1 MQCIE
6 RKFTLDAKRLAG
18 LCATLPLLGLML
30 MSPKALQAQQLVDR
44 TVTPVQVSAVLTA
57 ESTAAAAPT
66 SPDTAPKS
74 MLAHLPIRQIVI
86 GDATE
91 QLLALQRSANGERQ
105 RTIDAAQATRSYQR
119 YLKSFES
126 EIPANYTTGIDTGVA
141 STR

>member
-1 MQCIE
+1 
-6 RKFTLDAKRLAG
+6 
-18 LCATLPLLGLML
+18 
-30 MSPKALQAQQLVDR
+30 
-44 TVTPVQVSAVLTA
+44 
-57 ESTAAAAPT
+57 
-66 SPDTAPKS
+66 

>member
-6 RKFTLDAKRLAG
+6 RKVTLDAKRLAG

-30 MSPKALQAQQLVDR
+30 MSPRALQAQQSDDR
-44 TVTPVQVSAVLTA
+44 TVTPLQTSAVLTA
-57 ESTAAAAPT
+57 QSTADAAP
-66 SPDTAPKS
+66 SPTGLGPEAMPR
-74 MLAHLPIRQIVI
+74 HLPIRQIVI

-91 QLLALQRSANGERQ
+91 RLLALQRSAQPERK